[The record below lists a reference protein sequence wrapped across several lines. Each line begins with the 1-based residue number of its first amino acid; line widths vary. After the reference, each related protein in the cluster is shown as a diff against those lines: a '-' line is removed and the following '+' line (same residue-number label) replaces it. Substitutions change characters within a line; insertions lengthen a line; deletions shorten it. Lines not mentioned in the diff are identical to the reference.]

1 MKQSIFKIFYQSPI
15 LTGIVAFLLALF
27 LTQFLTYKEV
37 ALYLSDEE
45 QLTKEQANQIEKRIA
60 NGLSSAVSAAH
71 TLEFIERRYGPIDN
85 FEEIGRDIIQNNPNI
100 DVIELLKG
108 GEIIEVYPL
117 EGNRLAIGYD
127 ILEDPSRSAEA
138 IRARDNRE
146 VFFAGPFELKQG
158 GMGIIGRLPIFKN
171 DEFWGFSAV
180 IIYLETFQD
189 IIEIDEEAN
198 DQFYIQLVK
207 NNPESGE
214 EEYFLPVNDDVTYTG
229 HIESEFID
237 WGNWTLT
244 VQLKKSEAWE
254 NVYLALAL
262 RFLLSVILGLTAW
275 YLATIPAMLEK
286 KVNSQSRRLS
296 ISNERFK
303 YATMATS
310 DAIWDWDIKED
321 KVYRSKNFENLF
333 GYKRSEMNNN
343 NDFWDKHIHPDDLVQ
358 VNKNLK
364 NAFESKSEYW
374 EQEFRFLKRDGTYA
388 YVVDK
393 GIIIRDK
400 EDQPVRVIGATQDI
414 SKIKASESE
423 MLSLSE
429 QLKNRARE
437 LELSN
442 EELEKFAYT
451 VSHDLQEPLRM
462 ISSFLKLLEKKYGE
476 NLDDKGKQYIQFASD
491 GAIRMRQIILDLL
504 EYSMAGNVGSREKV
518 CIHEVLDDVKLLHR
532 NVIQDKNATL
542 TYEKLP
548 LIVASKA
555 PMRQLFLNIID
566 NALKYSK
573 PNEKPEIKIEVKES
587 PEYWHF
593 QISDNGIGIEPQYHH
608 QVFNIFQRLHTK
620 EVFQGTGVGLAICKK
635 IIETHGGKIWV
646 ESLPDLGT
654 SIFFT
659 LKKFEFVETP
669 TTQT

>member
-1 MKQSIFKIFYQSPI
+1 MKKSIFKIFYQSPI

-45 QLTKEQANQIEKRIA
+45 QLTKEQANLIEKRIA
-60 NGLSSAVSAAH
+60 NGLSSAISAAH

-189 IIEIDEEAN
+189 IIGIDEEAN

-214 EEYFLPVNDDVTYTG
+214 EEYFLPVNDDATYTG

-388 YVVDK
+388 HVVDK

-476 NLDDKGKQYIQFASD
+476 NLDDKGKQYIQFASE